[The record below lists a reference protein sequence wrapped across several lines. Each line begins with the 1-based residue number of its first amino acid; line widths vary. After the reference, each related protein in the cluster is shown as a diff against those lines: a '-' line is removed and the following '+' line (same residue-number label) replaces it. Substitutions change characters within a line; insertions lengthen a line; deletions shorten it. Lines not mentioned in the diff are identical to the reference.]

1 MRVTQ
6 SGPMI
11 DIAGI
16 HKTFVAD
23 HGTVTALEPLTI
35 DVRPGEFIAIVG
47 PSGCGKST
55 LLRLISGLDHPSGG
69 TIRLDTAGHKRPVG
83 FVFQEPVL
91 LPWKTT
97 LENVRFPLDTAGVS
111 RAGADRIA
119 LDLIKMVGLFG
130 FEGALPRE
138 LSGGMRQRAAIARSL
153 SDDPPILLMDEPF
166 SAVDLLTRDT
176 LNDELLRIWQ
186 ATGKTILLV
195 THSVEEAVYLA
206 DRVMVMTARPGKL
219 KSIHEVNLARPR
231 GEETKLDPAYHSLVA
246 RLRRD
251 LRTPGETRDGKPQ

>member
-1 MRVTQ
+1 MSQ
-6 SGPMI
+6 SERMI
-11 DIAGI
+11 DIAGV

-23 HGTVTALEPLTI
+23 HGTVTALEPVTI
-35 DVRPGEFIAIVG
+35 TIKQGEFISIVG

-55 LLRLISGLDHPSGG
+55 LLRLISGLDHASGG
-69 TIRLDTAGHKRPVG
+69 TITLDTAGRKRPVG

-91 LPWKTT
+91 LPWKTI

-111 RAGADRIA
+111 RAEADKVA
-119 LDLIKMVGLFG
+119 LDLIKMVGLVG
-130 FEGALPRE
+130 FEKALPRQ

-166 SAVDLLTRDT
+166 SAVDLMTRDT

-186 ATGKTILLV
+186 STGKTILLV
-195 THSVEEAVYLA
+195 THSVDEAAYLA

-219 KSIHEVNLARPR
+219 KCVHDVDLSRPR
-231 GEETKLDPAYHSLVA
+231 GEDTKLDPAYHALVA
-246 RLRRD
+246 QLRRD
-251 LRTPGETRDGKPQ
+251 LRTPGVVHGERAH

>member
-1 MRVTQ
+1 MEFSVAQ
-6 SGPMI
+6 SERMI
-11 DIAGI
+11 DIAGV

-23 HGTVTALEPLTI
+23 HGTVTALEPVTI
-35 DVRPGEFIAIVG
+35 TIREGEFISIVG

-55 LLRLISGLDHPSGG
+55 LLRLISGLDHATGG
-69 TIRLDTAGHKRPVG
+69 TITLDVSSRKRPVG

-91 LPWKTT
+91 LPWKTI
-97 LENVRFPLDTAGVS
+97 LDNVRFPLDTAGVG
-111 RAGADRIA
+111 RAEGDKVA
-119 LDLIKMVGLFG
+119 LDLIKMVGLSG
-130 FEGALPRE
+130 FEKALPRQ

-186 ATGKTILLV
+186 STGKTILLV
-195 THSVEEAVYLA
+195 THSVEEAAYLA

-219 KSIHEVNLARPR
+219 KCVHDVDLARPR
-231 GEETKLDPAYHSLVA
+231 GEETKLDPAYHALVA
-246 RLRRD
+246 QLRRD
-251 LRTPGETRDGKPQ
+251 LRTPGGEAH